1 MSLIKEA
8 LDKAENK
15 EGNETP
21 EKKQA
26 TEPRANNEAEQS
38 SVSLIIWSVVI
49 VILAAFVGGQ
59 LVLLAWLFL
68 IN

>member
-15 EGNETP
+15 EDNEIP
-21 EKKQA
+21 EKKEP
-26 TEPRANNEAEQS
+26 TETRANNEAEQS